1 MVSRVGAGDFL
12 YSACIKTTGRGFV
25 AGMIVAHLPFVP
37 LHSLP
42 EPFSAIAQH
51 QRDRNR
57 GVSTSIIRAYPQ
69 YIAIVHG
76 KESHHE

>member
-1 MVSRVGAGDFL
+1 
-12 YSACIKTTGRGFV
+12 
-25 AGMIVAHLPFVP
+25 MIVAHLPFLP

-42 EPFSAIAQH
+42 EPFSGIAQH
-51 QRDRNR
+51 QRDRNH
-57 GVSTSIIRAYPQ
+57 GVSTSIIRTYPQ

>member
-1 MVSRVGAGDFL
+1 MVRRVGAGNFL

-25 AGMIVAHLPFVP
+25 AGMIVAHLPFLP
-37 LHSLP
+37 LRSLP

-51 QRDRNR
+51 QRGRNC
-57 GVSTSIIRAYPQ
+57 GVSTSIIRTYLQ

>member
-1 MVSRVGAGDFL
+1 MVRRVGAGDFL
-12 YSACIKTTGRGFV
+12 YSACIRTTGRGFV
-25 AGMIVAHLPFVP
+25 AGMIVAHLPFL

-51 QRDRNR
+51 QRDRNH
-57 GVSTSIIRAYPQ
+57 GVSTSIICAYPQ